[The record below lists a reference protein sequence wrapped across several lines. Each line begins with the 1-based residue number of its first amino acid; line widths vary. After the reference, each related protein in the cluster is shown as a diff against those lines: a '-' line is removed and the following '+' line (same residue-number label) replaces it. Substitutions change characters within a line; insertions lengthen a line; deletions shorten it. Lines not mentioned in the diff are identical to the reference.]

1 MFWLVGIIAFLE
13 KNYKGVHT
21 RFSYSTSDYPFK
33 KVVEN
38 YLDHTKLSL
47 IHQDHTFKE
56 TLIHGTDQAQPLHRT
71 FYDAM
76 DADANQTFTNFY
88 RRFIEEV
95 IAPRYNYPIIFQR
108 FPTFRIHQPSNI
120 AVFGWHRDRDYNHH
134 PQEINYFLPITSA
147 FGTNTLWHES
157 EPDKGDYRPME
168 AEYGEAIEWDGPNCR
183 HGNKPNTTG
192 QTRISFDFRALSRE
206 VYDDS
211 TPKESITQGTKFE
224 IGAYYDV
231 IK

>member
-56 TLIHGTDQAQPLHRT
+56 TLVHGTDQAQPLHRT

-192 QTRISFDFRALSRE
+192 QTRISFDFRVLSRE

>member
-1 MFWLVGIIAFLE
+1 M
-13 KNYKGVHT
+13 HT
-21 RFSYSTSDYPFK
+21 RFSYSTSEYPFK

-56 TLIHGTDQAQPLHRT
+56 TLVHGTDQAQPLHRT

-192 QTRISFDFRALSRE
+192 QTRISFDFRVLSRE